1 MLLLCCSVSG
11 RPAGFSPAEGLADDD
26 SDTGAIG
33 ASGGLSLLSHALA
46 DLSRV
51 LGAKLEPFAIGPAST
66 AIAKELATLPQAGS
80 RRGLGQ
86 QQQGLDSSSDSPRA
100 ELGAAAAGGGAG
112 GGGIGLVLID
122 RSVDLATPCMHS
134 EHVLDIVLSCL
145 ERPAGMAVGPG
156 GVQLRWVQG
165 QPLQPQQAYST
176 AQRFQD
182 SVNTLAPACRA
193 PVDECL
199 CSPAC
204 TVLRCTKEACRQAAW
219 LGSKWTLGEFASRPM
234 PL

>member
-1 MLLLCCSVSG
+1 VSG

-80 RRGLGQ
+80 RSGLGQ

-100 ELGAAAAGGGAG
+100 ESGAAAAAATGGGGA
-112 GGGIGLVLID
+112 GGIGLVLID
-122 RSVDLATPCMHS
+122 RSLDLATPCMHS
-134 EHVLDIVLSCL
+134 EHVLDVVLSCL

-156 GVQLRWVQG
+156 GVQLR
-165 QPLQPQQAYST
+165 
-176 AQRFQD
+176 
-182 SVNTLAPACRA
+182 
-193 PVDECL
+193 
-199 CSPAC
+199 
-204 TVLRCTKEACRQAAW
+204 
-219 LGSKWTLGEFASRPM
+219 
-234 PL
+234 